1 MLEPMSQKL
10 LLAGAKVDVK
20 IVEDA
25 RHVFQL
31 DWENL
36 EAWLG
41 KLK

>member
-1 MLEPMSQKL
+1 MLEPMSQRL
-10 LLAGAKVDVK
+10 LTAGAEVDAT
-20 IVEDA
+20 IVECA

-31 DWENL
+31 NWDNL

>member
-10 LLAGAKVDVK
+10 LAAGAQVDAA